1 MAVRTEI
8 PALFTTISN
17 PPKCDATSLTTRSMS
32 ARLAMSKVQ
41 AFAIWPLAAISSAT
55 ACAPS
60 AARSVTATLAPSAA
74 NTRAGAPHAAGC
86 SGHQNGQSADR
97 PAKLFEIGHAV
108 SIFAAIAA
116 APTISRLTM
125 NELDFSGKR
134 VVVVGGSSGIGN
146 GIAQAFRAK
155 GAQVLVCGTRASA
168 TDYSASEG
176 SHLDGL
182 EYMRLDVSDASAM
195 ESFKPALERLDVLVL
210 AQGAVIYRRGEFEMA
225 GFRKVMEVNLISL
238 MACAGKFH
246 DALSA
251 AKGSLIIVS
260 STAAFHSTKG
270 NPAYNAS
277 KTGALGLTRTLGQ
290 AWAEDGI
297 RVNGIAPGL
306 VDTKMTKVTTANP
319 KRLEG
324 AIERIPLGRLGT
336 PADMAGAA
344 LFLASPLAAYIVG
357 QTLVVDGGLIL

>member
-1 MAVRTEI
+1 
-8 PALFTTISN
+8 
-17 PPKCDATSLTTRSMS
+17 
-32 ARLAMSKVQ
+32 
-41 AFAIWPLAAISSAT
+41 
-55 ACAPS
+55 
-60 AARSVTATLAPSAA
+60 
-74 NTRAGAPHAAGC
+74 
-86 SGHQNGQSADR
+86 
-97 PAKLFEIGHAV
+97 
-108 SIFAAIAA
+108 
-116 APTISRLTM
+116 M

-168 TDYSASEG
+168 TDYSAGEG

-195 ESFKPALERLDVLVL
+195 ESFKPAIERLDVLVL
-210 AQGAVIYRRGEFEMA
+210 AQGAVIYRRGEFEMP
-225 GFRKVMEVNLISL
+225 GFRKVMEVNLMSL